1 MKNKI
6 IFSVLVLSSVHFLS
20 AQINL
25 LNADDPKE
33 IGVMSKEQEKQLN
46 NKKYIEYP
54 YVDEKDIMW
63 SKIVYEEID
72 LSEKFNHPLFFP
84 SDNLY
89 ENERKSLWYTIKN
102 EILKTS
108 TDVKVYVSNN
118 NNFKDILP
126 AYRGVIKSDFGE
138 INSSDIVSYKIKG
151 VWYVDK
157 RYGQL
162 NYRLLG
168 ILPISNKD
176 LKTVEQDLK
185 NQANNSG
192 QNQSNNEVL
201 ENITKEYELFW
212 LWYKDLR
219 PILHKQLVFDDKNNA
234 RRITFDQLLTS
245 RRFTSRIIGVDNVFD
260 DRLLSEMPGLKDDP
274 FMQLIESERL
284 KNVIRDFEQDLWAN

>member
-1 MKNKI
+1 MKTI
-6 IFSVLVLSSVHFLS
+6 HLLVASLLFFSQSIC

-25 LNADDPKE
+25 LNADDPSE
-33 IGVMSKEQEKQLN
+33 IGVMTEEQKKELSK
-46 NKKYIEYP
+46 KKLIEYP
-54 YVDEKDIMW
+54 FVDEKDIMW

-84 SDNLY
+84 EDKLY
-89 ENERKSLWYTIKN
+89 VNERKSLWYTIRQAILDKKIEKIYAGDKPNFNERITYERTLEIIKN
-102 EILKTS
+102 NKWDLIIS
-108 TDVKVYVSNN
+108 SQ
-118 NNFKDILP
+118 DI
-126 AYRGVIKSDFGE
+126 
-138 INSSDIVSYKIKG
+138 SSYLIKG

-168 ILPISNKD
+168 IQPISKID
-176 LKTVEQDLK
+176 IGVEVD
-185 NQANNSG
+185 A
-192 QNQSNNEVL
+192 L
-201 ENITKEYELFW
+201 ENGTSSQDNDAKTPLFW

-234 RRITFDQLLTS
+234 KRISFDQLLTS

-260 DRLLSEMPGLKDDP
+260 DRSIKEYVTSNP

-284 KNVIRDFEQDLWAN
+284 KTVIRDFEQDLWAN